1 VGGSYHTLS
10 IDSNGIVYA
19 VGVNSDGQLGD
30 GTNTDKVTPVVLSSP
45 PTVVSISAGSS
56 HSLFVDNLGN
66 AYSSGQNG
74 FSQLGDGS
82 TTSLSSPFLI
92 PGLAGIVKAS
102 AGAFTSHWLTTTG
115 SVYAVG
121 SNSNGQIGDGTNNTM
136 TTPSLVIASGV
147 SDIASGQL
155 HTIFL
160 NSDGS
165 VNVCGNGASGQL
177 GLGIADD
184 VYSPTPIT
192 VLPMI
197 KVKGV
202 VAGKFASL
210 FLTTTSDVWA
220 TGTNNFGQLGLSSG
234 TVVFTATQSIFSNIV
249 GMDSYGDGSSLFVIS
264 NGSIVAIGNGAYG
277 TLGTGTETSQM
288 NPVTLVGPIGGA
300 LGTSRFANAGF
311 VLGVDAY
318 V

>member
-1 VGGSYHTLS
+1 
-10 IDSNGIVYA
+10 
-19 VGVNSDGQLGD
+19 
-30 GTNTDKVTPVVLSSP
+30 
-45 PTVVSISAGSS
+45 
-56 HSLFVDNLGN
+56 
-66 AYSSGQNG
+66 
-74 FSQLGDGS
+74 LGDGS

-92 PGLAGIVKAS
+92 PGLAGIVRAS
-102 AGAFTSHWLTTTG
+102 AGGFTSHWLTTTG

-177 GLGIADD
+177 GLGTADD
-184 VYSPTPIT
+184 IYSPTPIT

-197 KVKGV
+197 KGV

-210 FLTTTSDVWA
+210 FLTTNSDVWA
-220 TGTNNFGQLGLSSG
+220 TGANNFGQLGLSNGS
-234 TVVFTATQSIFSNIV
+234 VVFTATQSIFWNIAT
-249 GMDSYGDGSSLFVIS
+249 MDSYGDGSSLFVIS
-264 NGSIVAIGNGAYG
+264 NGSIVAIGNGALG
-277 TLGTGTETSQM
+277 TLGTGTEASQM
-288 NPVTLVGPIGGA
+288 NPVTLVGPIGGV
-300 LGTSRFANAGF
+300 LGTARFANAGF
-311 VLGVDAY
+311 VLGVDASVSPSCFGLFPQNPTVCWKWNMHCAQY
-318 V
+318 MQLCTWMEWICMSKSYLLRYLINFSIRVRE